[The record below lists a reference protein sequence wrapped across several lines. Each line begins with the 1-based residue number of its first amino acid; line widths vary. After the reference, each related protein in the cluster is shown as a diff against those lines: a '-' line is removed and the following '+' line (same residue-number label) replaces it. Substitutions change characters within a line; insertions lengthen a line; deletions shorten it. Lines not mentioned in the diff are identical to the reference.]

1 MQLTS
6 AVSCIEFTPREWD
19 IHDAAYMAGYRAAR
33 EDAAAEDKQRK
44 RVRELK
50 QAIKQQRVICTIKQR
65 AIGLAMLVLGL
76 AIPYIMDGDATASL
90 LIIPLGLYTTFT
102 RELIIYDSSVEK
114 LQELKKELRE
124 EREVAQW

>member
-76 AIPYIMDGDATASL
+76 AIPYLMDGDATASL
-90 LIIPLGLYTTFT
+90 IIIPLGLYTTFT

-114 LQELKKELRE
+114 LKELKKELRE

>member
-44 RVRELK
+44 RARELK
-50 QAIKQQRVICTIKQR
+50 RAIKRQRVICTIKQR

-76 AIPYIMDGDATASL
+76 AIPYLMDGDATASL
-90 LIIPLGLYTTFT
+90 IIIPLGLYTTFT

>member
-50 QAIKQQRVICTIKQR
+50 QAIKRQRVICTIKQR

>member
-6 AVSCIEFTPREWD
+6 AVSCIEFTHREWD

-50 QAIKQQRVICTIKQR
+50 RAIKRQRAICTIKQR

-76 AIPYIMDGDATASL
+76 AIPYFMDGDATASL
-90 LIIPLGLYTTFT
+90 LIIPLGIYTTFT

>member
-50 QAIKQQRVICTIKQR
+50 QAIKRQRAICTIKQR

-124 EREVAQW
+124 GREVAQW

>member
-1 MQLTS
+1 
-6 AVSCIEFTPREWD
+6 
-19 IHDAAYMAGYRAAR
+19 
-33 EDAAAEDKQRK
+33 
-44 RVRELK
+44 
-50 QAIKQQRVICTIKQR
+50 
-65 AIGLAMLVLGL
+65 MLVLGL
-76 AIPYIMDGDATASL
+76 AIPYLMDGDATASL